1 MRLNKWYKDTNRY
14 SICRMIGEVILSWE
28 LVFLIYYFI
37 LYLDK
42 IYVW

>member
-1 MRLNKWYKDTNRY
+1 MNKWYKDTNRY
-14 SICRMIGEVILSWE
+14 SIWRMIGEVILSWE